1 MSSWG
6 VIGCRA
12 EPGSPWTSARGPLTT
27 SSWSALCATLERE
40 GLSFLAAQRV
50 LRHQAGGNGRG
61 GFRALGGGGGGGR
74 IPEEV
79 AASVVIPN
87 CLPPPKEGPRV
98 LHLMLDFADLS
109 GRHSPQ
115 MRSEIPIT
123 ARSNDLW
130 GHPVGNNQDA
140 ALTALLTSSARRS
153 VPTYHLC
160 PDLTPSC
167 LALDLEPL
175 EGKMLGGNGSELN
188 KHPWKQQM
196 IPGLFLVLVVA

>member
-6 VIGCRA
+6 VIECRA

-40 GLSFLAAQRV
+40 GRGGRYFGPGAGRRREGWGQ
-50 LRHQAGGNGRG
+50 GGNGRG
-61 GFRALGGGGGGGR
+61 GFRALGGGGGGGGGR

-175 EGKMLGGNGSELN
+175 EGKMLGGMALSSIN
-188 KHPWKQQM
+188 
-196 IPGLFLVLVVA
+196 IPGSNK